1 MTKLPTTE
9 KPSIKD
15 TIVSGLLL
23 GIKSF
28 DRAVMTHWQLL
39 FIGLPPVM
47 TVISMSLGYLTAP
60 EPCRQSFDCVELHIV
75 KSTKPLFNW
84 IEELQSIPDD
94 SKLPVLIA
102 IACVLLY
109 AFAVF
114 VYASQDLVAPLRLKS
129 NQDDDAG

>member
-1 MTKLPTTE
+1 M
-9 KPSIKD
+9 
-15 TIVSGLLL
+15 
-23 GIKSF
+23 
-28 DRAVMTHWQLL
+28 
-39 FIGLPPVM
+39 M

-60 EPCRQSFDCVELHIV
+60 EPCRQSSYCVELHIV

-84 IEELQSIPDD
+84 IEELNDLPDEG
-94 SKLPVLIA
+94 KLPVLLA